1 MYLKIILYMSILF
14 FIGCSTHYQGSG
26 VAVTKDIYIQ
36 KDNDKNISLIINNFV
51 DEVDREEIEKL
62 IVSDLNKL
70 GYSVSTKKPF
80 LSKKLYIDL
89 IELKSLITTQNS
101 DFSFL
106 NFGFDFLRLI
116 AVSDTS
122 INRYRSLTS
131 LAVKSKAKD
140 YKEVPVYILIS
151 KIKIIQETKMQKTKI
166 IAEEIQ
172 KSSIEN
178 TISQLEKKLS
188 SQIFILFK
196 QEKL

>member
-26 VAVTKDIYIQ
+26 VAMTKDIYIQ
-36 KDNDKNISLIINNFV
+36 KDDDKNISLIINNFV

-80 LSKKLYIDL
+80 LSKKLYVDL

-101 DFSFL
+101 DFSFF
-106 NFGFDFLRLI
+106 NFWFELSKLI
-116 AVSDTS
+116 AVADTP
-122 INRYRSLTS
+122 INKFGSFTRGAFKGRT
-131 LAVKSKAKD
+131 KD
-140 YKEVPVYILIS
+140 YREVPVYILIS
-151 KIKIIQETKMQKTKI
+151 KIKIIQKTKIQKTKI
-166 IAEEIQ
+166 IAEEVQ